1 MVKLINHIGRGMNI
15 PKWLI
20 FGSVCLYPYFSDAT
34 IYQCGNS
41 FQGMPCHGEK
51 IISGAPTTD
60 NDQSNNR
67 FQTQEAQQRE
77 VEAARAKERAI
88 QLESDRSIAN
98 AIRNS
103 TVVTSQPV
111 QNYGGMS
118 DRQSD
123 EEAEQENQ
131 SEQNSMNMQQ
141 QHLDD
146 QNNAQ
151 VLHIEHNLNP
161 DVSTNP
167 DNW

>member
-1 MVKLINHIGRGMNI
+1 MVELIKHLGRNMKI

-20 FGSVCLYPYFSDAT
+20 FGSLCVYPYFSDAA

-41 FQGMPCHGEK
+41 FQGTPCNGEK

-60 NDQSNNR
+60 DDQSDNR
-67 FQTQEAQQRE
+67 FQTQEAQQRDA
-77 VEAARAKERAI
+77 EAARAKERAI
-88 QLESDRSIAN
+88 QLESDRSIAR

-103 TVVTSQPV
+103 TVVTSPPL

-118 DRQSD
+118 DREAD
-123 EEAEQENQ
+123 DEAEQENQ
-131 SEQNSMNMQQ
+131 SEQNSMNVQQ

-151 VLHIEHNLNP
+151 ILHIEHNLNP